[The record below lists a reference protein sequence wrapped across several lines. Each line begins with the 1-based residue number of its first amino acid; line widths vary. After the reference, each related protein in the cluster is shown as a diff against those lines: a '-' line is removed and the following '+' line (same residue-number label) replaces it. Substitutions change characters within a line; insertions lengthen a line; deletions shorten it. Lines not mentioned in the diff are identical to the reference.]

1 MSRTV
6 TLKGNP
12 LKLAGNA
19 LKPGDKAP
27 DATLK
32 KDLVTSMK
40 LSETTGKVRVFSVVP
55 SLDTGVCAAQTR
67 RFNTEAAK
75 LSNVMFYTIS
85 TDLPVAQKRFC
96 TAEHIDAPNMV
107 ALSDHMDTS
116 FGQAYGTLIP
126 DLRIECRA
134 MFVVDAGGTIKYVEY
149 VPEVGQEVNFDA
161 VLSAVK
167 SLH

>member
-12 LKLAGNA
+12 FKLAGNA

-32 KDLVTSMK
+32 KDLLTSMK
-40 LSETTGKVRVFSVVP
+40 LSETAGKVRVFSVVP
-55 SLDTGVCAAQTR
+55 SLDTGVCAAQTK

-75 LSNVMFYTIS
+75 LGNVMFYTIS

-96 TAEHIDAPNMV
+96 TAEKIDAPNMV
-107 ALSDHMDTS
+107 ALSDHIDTS
-116 FGQAYGTLIP
+116 FGQAYGTLVP
-126 DLRIECRA
+126 DLRIEMRA
-134 MFVVDAGGTIKYVEY
+134 MFVVDSGGTIRYVEY
-149 VPEVGQEVNFDA
+149 VPEIGQEVNFDA
-161 VLSAVK
+161 VLNAVK
-167 SLH
+167 SLQ